1 MKSFGLNLWLVYLLG
16 GLVLIEVGTLILI
29 YSLKLLKKKRKQAGP
44 SSVSVE
50 IPRPIG
56 QEAVLRE
63 IARLSSGGDLD
74 QVFVRSLLG
83 EDKALF
89 EVALIDALTGLPREL
104 QHPLRATLVKHGY
117 DEHCARRLMKGEI
130 SDRVR
135 ASTLRDLLHPQSLN
149 KGVETEAPKLEP
161 QPRKVRSARS
171 GSSASG
177 PEA

>member
-1 MKSFGLNLWLVYLLG
+1 MKSFGLNLWLLYLLG

-29 YSLKLLKKKRKQAGP
+29 YSFRILKKRRKQGSAH
-44 SSVSVE
+44 SIYVE
-50 IPRPIG
+50 ITRPIG
-56 QEAVLRE
+56 QQAVLRE

-74 QVFVRSLLG
+74 PTFVRSLMG

-135 ASTLRDLLHPQSLN
+135 ASTLRDLLHPQSHTR
-149 KGVETEAPKLEP
+149 GVESEGPGQEH

-171 GSSASG
+171 GGSSSG